1 MAAPRLPF
9 LWPMLAKGFDSS
21 NPAAR
26 SARAAVRIRA
36 YHPTSQRRRP
46 AGPAPQQPRYGTA
59 NEPPPHLGGGK
70 GLGPPT
76 KQDQPEEEKK
86 ALPKIDGKLQQAG
99 EVEVKNQKEA
109 QKTKQKDVSTVDG
122 GLSSQIHGDPM
133 RDAGSSHPTEKPP
146 GIPDA
151 PPDKPLESILQT
163 VPDPSKH
170 AEEQSS
176 SSFQQSAE
184 EEHPDRTF
192 DEHTPSDKAP
202 HIDTPRYVHHFD
214 TYGLVR
220 RLVDSGWSEEQAITT
235 MKAVR
240 LQLAQNMDLA
250 REALV
255 SKSQV
260 ENETYLFRAACAE
273 LKTEVTARRKA
284 ELEKM
289 RTERDQLQHEVEI
302 LTQRLG
308 QESAALK
315 DELKGM
321 FDDRKMAVRNE
332 QLSVEAKLQRLNY
345 QITVDLQADAK
356 SEVEGLRWVLT
367 RRTIAALF
375 AVVIMVVGSLKIFSD
390 AAHEEEMN
398 RKRKANMKS
407 GSTQTDS
414 SGESGPSEFVG
425 ERQVHGGGSQLNGGE
440 MVVDSLPTG

>member
-9 LWPMLAKGFDSS
+9 LWPMLAKGFDAS

-26 SARAAVRIRA
+26 SAKAAARIRA

-76 KQDQPEEEKK
+76 KKGQAEDEKK
-86 ALPKIDGKLQQAG
+86 ALPKIGEKLQQAG
-99 EVEVKNQKEA
+99 EVEVENQKEA
-109 QKTKQKDVSTVDG
+109 ENNKQKEAATVDG
-122 GLSSQIHGDPM
+122 GLSSQIQGDPM
-133 RDAGSSHPTEKPP
+133 LDAGSSHPTQKPP

-151 PPDKPLESILQT
+151 PPDKPLQSILQA

-176 SSFQQSAE
+176 SSSQKVEE

-192 DEHTPSDKAP
+192 DEHAPPVKAP

-240 LQLAQNMDLA
+240 LQLARNMDLA

-273 LKTEVTARRKA
+273 LKTEVMARRKA
-284 ELEKM
+284 EQEKM
-289 RTERDQLQHEVEI
+289 RTERNQLQHEVEI

-332 QLSVEAKLQRLNY
+332 QRSVEAKVQRLNY

-375 AVVIMVVGSLKIFSD
+375 AVVTMVVGSLKLFSD

-407 GSTQTDS
+407 GSTQTE
-414 SGESGPSEFVG
+414 GGSGPSEFVG
-425 ERQVHGGGSQLNGGE
+425 ERQAHGGSKLNGGE
-440 MVVDSLPTG
+440 MLVDSLPTG

>member
-9 LWPMLAKGFDSS
+9 LWPMLAKGFDASS
-21 NPAAR
+21 PAAR
-26 SARAAVRIRA
+26 SARAAARIRA

-70 GLGPPT
+70 GLGPTP
-76 KQDQPEEEKK
+76 KKDQTEDEKK
-86 ALPKIDGKLQQAG
+86 ALPKIGEKLQQAG
-99 EVEVKNQKEA
+99 EVEVDNQKEA
-109 QKTKQKDVSTVDG
+109 QNTMQRQAATVYG
-122 GLSSQIHGDPM
+122 GLTSQIQGDPM
-133 RDAGSSHPTEKPP
+133 LDAGRSHPTEKPP

-151 PPDKPLESILQT
+151 PPEKPLQSILQA

-170 AEEQSS
+170 AEEHSS
-176 SSFQQSAE
+176 STSQRVEE

-192 DEHTPSDKAP
+192 DEHTPPVKAP

-240 LQLAQNMDLA
+240 LQLARNMDLA

-273 LKTEVTARRKA
+273 LKTEVMARRKA
-284 ELEKM
+284 EQEKM
-289 RTERDQLQHEVEI
+289 RTERNQLQHEVEI
-302 LTQRLG
+302 LSQRLG

-332 QLSVEAKLQRLNY
+332 QRSVEAKLQRLNY

-375 AVVIMVVGSLKIFSD
+375 AVVIMVVGSLKLFSD

-407 GSTQTDS
+407 GSTQTE
-414 SGESGPSEFVG
+414 GGSGPSEFVG
-425 ERQVHGGGSQLNGGE
+425 ERQAQAHDGSKLNGGE
-440 MVVDSLPTG
+440 MLVDSLPTG